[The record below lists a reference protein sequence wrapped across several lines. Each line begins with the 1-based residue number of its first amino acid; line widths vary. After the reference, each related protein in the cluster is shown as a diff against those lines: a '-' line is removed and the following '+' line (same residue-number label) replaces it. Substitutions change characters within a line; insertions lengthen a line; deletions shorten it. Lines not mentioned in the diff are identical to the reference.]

1 MRLYVEGRLKTTQ
14 AGDGDLKNAL
24 ARLNDGTARDVEL
37 MDGER
42 KLSIRRQGGL
52 LFMDVVDGIRMR
64 YGMLLDAPRAK
75 KSLSVFLK
83 GELPMPAPVLPMDG
97 PGVESVVIGDATH
110 PNCLAC
116 KMLGHVS

>member
-24 ARLNDGTARDVEL
+24 ARLKDGTARDVEL

-42 KLSIRRQGGL
+42 RLSIKRQDGA
-52 LFMDVVDGIRMR
+52 LFMDVVDGMRMR
-64 YGMLLDAPRAK
+64 YGMLIDAPRAK

-83 GELPMPAPVLPMDG
+83 GGLPMPAPVLPTDG
-97 PGVESVVIGDATH
+97 PDVRSIVIGDAFRDDC
-110 PNCLAC
+110 PLC
-116 KMLGHVS
+116 KMLGH